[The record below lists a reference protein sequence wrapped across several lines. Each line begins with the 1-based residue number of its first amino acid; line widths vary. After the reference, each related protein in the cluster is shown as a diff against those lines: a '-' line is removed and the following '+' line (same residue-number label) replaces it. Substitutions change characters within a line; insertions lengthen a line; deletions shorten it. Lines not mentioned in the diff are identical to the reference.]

1 MRQLHVVDPPATS
14 RDRVLDAAERCL
26 RRDGIRR
33 TTVAGVA
40 EEAGISRAWLYRQ
53 FPDKASLLGAA
64 LVRMDEA
71 FWEQAHARI
80 SSVDGIAQ
88 QITEAVALSRTAAL
102 APFVL
107 QLREQEP
114 EAFAEVIGTGVREIV
129 PGLIGFWHRY
139 LSAAVRSGELR
150 GDLDVN
156 RAAEWV
162 LRQIL
167 SLTTVPGEAVD
178 ADDPASVLAFVQE
191 FLVPGLR

>member
-1 MRQLHVVDPPATS
+1 MTA

-33 TTVAGVA
+33 TTVAAVA

-71 FWEQAHARI
+71 FWEQAHKRVAAA
-80 SSVDGIAQ
+80 DGLAAQ
-88 QITEAVALSRTAAL
+88 VAEAVALSRTAEP

-114 EAFAEVIGTGVREIV
+114 EAFAAVVGTGMREIV
-129 PGLIGFWHRY
+129 PGLVGFWHRY
-139 LSAAVRSGELR
+139 VAAAVDRGELR
-150 GDLDVN
+150 PDLDVA

-162 LRQIL
+162 LRVVL
-167 SLTTVPGEAVD
+167 SLVTVPGD
-178 ADDPASVLAFVQE
+178 AFDSDDPQQVLAFVQE
-191 FLVPGLR
+191 FLVPGLAGRTDQGDH

>member
-1 MRQLHVVDPPATS
+1 MTA
-14 RDRVLDAAERCL
+14 RDTVLDAAERCL

-33 TTVAGVA
+33 TTVAA

-71 FWEQAHARI
+71 FWEQAHKRVAAAE
-80 SSVDGIAQ
+80 GLAAQ
-88 QITEAVALSRTAAL
+88 VAEAVTLSRTAEP

-114 EAFAEVIGTGVREIV
+114 EAFAAVVGSGMRQIV
-129 PGLIGFWHRY
+129 PGLVGFWHRY
-139 LSAAVRSGELR
+139 VLAAVERGEVR
-150 GDLDVN
+150 ADLDVA

-162 LRQIL
+162 LRVVL
-167 SLTTVPGEAVD
+167 SLVTVPGESFD
-178 ADDPASVLAFVQE
+178 ADDPAQLLAFVQE
-191 FLVPGLR
+191 FLIPGLSQGVH